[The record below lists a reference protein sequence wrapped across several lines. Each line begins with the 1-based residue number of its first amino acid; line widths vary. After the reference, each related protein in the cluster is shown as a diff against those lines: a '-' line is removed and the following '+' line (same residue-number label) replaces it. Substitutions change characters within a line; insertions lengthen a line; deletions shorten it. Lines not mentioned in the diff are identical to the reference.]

1 MLFVIAASFLMAF
14 VLLWSLNC
22 ITKKNPSTNTE
33 KTETQRLAVD
43 YPDPISKPEAS
54 STRCP
59 KQRPVVETKVSDM
72 MEVVTGS
79 SAAFI
84 RKVDERNEAVLK
96 TQELSSKLT
105 KLEDQLTSSNLK
117 LQELQNV
124 HEEFV
129 HRHEIELENKQ
140 RMICELEEKYL
151 RLKHNESGLR
161 RIIDDKD
168 RLLQSKETEYV
179 VKIDRQNK
187 TIGHLLDQLIDM
199 DRIKEESLK
208 KLAAA
213 EVIPQTRDV
222 GCGSDV
228 PIIPIC
234 EIKEPQ
240 LDNEIPT
247 TVLESVIEPASLPET
262 KVLPIG
268 PDGPSFVTKESPSQ
282 PEVVGPSEATASG
295 LPLTEYVVR
304 SAIMC
309 KSTENAISVIGIPT
323 EQIRFV
329 IGYIV
334 AGTS

>member
-54 STRCP
+54 STGCP

-124 HEEFV
+124 HEEFGLLILCLKTP
-129 HRHEIELENKQ
+129 HRPSVNEEDESKLTSLTPSTTFKVIRLSFSWASKHSVKQ
-140 RMICELEEKYL
+140 
-151 RLKHNESGLR
+151 
-161 RIIDDKD
+161 
-168 RLLQSKETEYV
+168 
-179 VKIDRQNK
+179 
-187 TIGHLLDQLIDM
+187 
-199 DRIKEESLK
+199 
-208 KLAAA
+208 
-213 EVIPQTRDV
+213 
-222 GCGSDV
+222 
-228 PIIPIC
+228 
-234 EIKEPQ
+234 
-240 LDNEIPT
+240 
-247 TVLESVIEPASLPET
+247 
-262 KVLPIG
+262 
-268 PDGPSFVTKESPSQ
+268 
-282 PEVVGPSEATASG
+282 
-295 LPLTEYVVR
+295 
-304 SAIMC
+304 
-309 KSTENAISVIGIPT
+309 
-323 EQIRFV
+323 
-329 IGYIV
+329 
-334 AGTS
+334 